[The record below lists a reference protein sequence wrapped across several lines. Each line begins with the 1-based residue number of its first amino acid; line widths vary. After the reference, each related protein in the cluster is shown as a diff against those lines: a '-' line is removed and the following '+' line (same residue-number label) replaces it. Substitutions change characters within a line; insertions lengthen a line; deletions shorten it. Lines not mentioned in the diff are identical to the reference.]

1 MTAIKIVRA
10 PVLNVNL
17 ITFLLVFLWF
27 YHLKGQPMRDYD
39 KEMQEKHA
47 KIKGYD
53 PQYRVNYFENI
64 ILKSFITSNESNFQ
78 FRSLANNEV
87 IDLIPAGQYLLGLSL
102 DYKWIAV
109 EASFSPDFLQSNVVQ
124 NSTATSYSVS
134 LNFFYS
140 DQWRQELRLL
150 YNQGFVNRNHDSNS
164 LIIDQNLL
172 NSTTLTMLQG
182 STFYIANNNFSYR
195 AHYAQTERQL
205 KSTGSF
211 IPTLRYAY
219 SVINPNLPPQST
231 GNATDFESVDITAQL
246 GYLHTFVTSQKWY
259 LTLGVFAGLG
269 YNYAAYEVTNG
280 NNLTFNNTIFA
291 VEPEFGMG
299 YNDYRWFFGFS
310 GNWRN
315 FNHTN
320 NEAGQFSRQQAY
332 FLMHFGYRFNDNK
345 PMRQFFGWFEEHLG
359 F

>member
-1 MTAIKIVRA
+1 
-10 PVLNVNL
+10 
-17 ITFLLVFLWF
+17 
-27 YHLKGQPMRDYD
+27 MRDYD
-39 KEMQEKHA
+39 KDMQEAHA
-47 KIKGYD
+47 NMKGYD

-64 ILKSFITSNESNFQ
+64 VLKSFITSNESNFQ
-78 FRSLANNEV
+78 FRSLLNNDDV
-87 IDLIPAGQYLLGLSL
+87 IDLIPAGQYLMGLAL
-102 DYKWIAV
+102 DYEWIAV
-109 EASFSPDFLQSNVVQ
+109 EVSFSPEFLQSNVLE
-124 NSTATSYSVS
+124 NSNATSYSVS

-140 DQWRQELRLL
+140 DRWRQEFRLL
-150 YNQGFVNRNHDSNS
+150 HNQGFVNRNRHQNS

-205 KSTGSF
+205 KSAGSF

-219 SVINPNLPPQST
+219 SVVKPNLPQEST
-231 GNATDFESVDITAQL
+231 SLATNFNSIDITAQL
-246 GYLHTFVTSQKWY
+246 GYLHTFVASKKWY
-259 LTLGVFAGLG
+259 FTLGLFTGLG
-269 YNYAAYEVTNG
+269 YNSSSYESVNG
-280 NNLTFNNTIFA
+280 NELTFNNTIFA
-291 VEPEFGMG
+291 VEPEFGIG
-299 YNDYRWFFGFS
+299 YNDYRWFYGIS

-320 NEAGQFSRQQAY
+320 NEAGQFSRDQAY
-332 FLMHFGYRFNDNK
+332 FLVHFGYRFNDNK